1 MIRHFAAIALVL
13 SVTPVPVYAQAQ
25 DAHFTVTNI
34 TADVHKSPSTGAPV
48 IGKAASGEVF
58 TVTRELGSWVKI
70 SWPAAEDGVGYLHV
84 SWGRLS
90 HGPLPVVSQ
99 TIAPGPP
106 RATQVASRT
115 APVARPVTQTT
126 STATTNGSTANTN
139 ANTNANAQANRAGA
153 AQVQQQI
160 NSTALASTRP
170 TEHLIGI
177 GARMGSTMGYGISG
191 RGAITQHLGVQM
203 EFSRYAPSSIIAPEK
218 MTSVQFAPSVMFSLP
233 DKLTDYIWVRPYV
246 GGGLTMYRHTLNS
259 GIPGDLAL
267 TDSGIGEQ
275 LFGGTALAFASAPR
289 FTLSFDYGYRWADA
303 PLAPFAGTELAGK
316 GLSISG
322 HWYVK

>member
-1 MIRHFAAIALVL
+1 MIRHLAAIALVL
-13 SVTPVPVYAQAQ
+13 SVTPVPLYAQA
-25 DAHFTVTNI
+25 DEAHFTVTNS
-34 TADVHKSPSTGAPV
+34 TANVHKSPSTGAPV
-48 IGKAASGEVF
+48 IGSARSGEVF

-90 HGPLPVVSQ
+90 HGPLPVVNQSV
-99 TIAPGPP
+99 AP

-115 APVARPVTQTT
+115 TTAPRPAPQATSST
-126 STATTNGSTANTN
+126 STAN
-139 ANTNANAQANRAGA
+139 ATAQANRAGA
-153 AQVQQQI
+153 QQVQQQI

-177 GARMGSTMGYGISG
+177 GARMGSTMGYGVSG
-191 RGAITQHLGVQM
+191 RAAITEHLGVQL
-203 EFSRYAPSSIIAPEK
+203 EVSRYAPSSIIAPER
-218 MTSVQFAPSVMFSLP
+218 MTSVQFAPSVMYSLP
-233 DKLTDYIWVRPYV
+233 DKLTDYVWIRPYV
-246 GGGLTMYRHTLNS
+246 GGGLTMYRHSLNS
-259 GIPGDLAL
+259 GIPGDLAI
-267 TDSGIGEQ
+267 TDNGIGKQ

-316 GLSISG
+316 GLSVSG

>member
-13 SVTPVPVYAQAQ
+13 CVTQVPLYAQAQ
-25 DAHFTVTNI
+25 DAHFTVTNT
-34 TADVHKSPSTGAPV
+34 TASVHKSPSTGAPV

-90 HGPLPVVSQ
+90 HGPLPFSNQ
-99 TIAPGPP
+99 TISTGTP

-115 APVARPVTQTT
+115 APAARPVTSST
-126 STATTNGSTANTN
+126 STTPG
-139 ANTNANAQANRAGA
+139 ANTNANAQAQANRAA
-153 AQVQQQI
+153 ASQVQQQI

-170 TEHLIGI
+170 TEHLLGI
-177 GARMGSTMGYGISG
+177 GGRMGSTMGYGISG
-191 RGAITQHLGVQM
+191 RASITDHLGVQL
-203 EFSRYAPSSIIAPEK
+203 EVSRYAPSSIIAPER
-218 MTSVQFAPSVMFSLP
+218 MTSVQFAPSVMYSLP
-233 DKLTDYIWVRPYV
+233 DKLTDYIWIRPYV

-259 GIPGDLAL
+259 GIAGDLAL
-267 TDSGIGEQ
+267 TDNGIGQQ